1 MRNVA
6 QRKPGRSSGRPLL
19 SVRDLRVDL
28 GGRPIV
34 RGVSFTLGSGE
45 LTCILGPNGCGKT
58 TTLRALLGL
67 TPSKQGFVEVEG
79 ISTTP
84 LGDRDRALLFA
95 YVPQSHE
102 PSFSYDVEDVVL
114 MGRTP
119 HLGLLSQITPS
130 DEKIARDCMR
140 RLGIAELARRP
151 FTQLSGGQ
159 QQLVLIARALA
170 QQPRVLV
177 MDEPCA
183 SLDFGNQLVVMR
195 QARALAN
202 DGMGVLMVTHDPDHA
217 LGFADQV
224 VVMQDGGVLA
234 QGSPGDVL
242 TDDLLSGLYHLP
254 IHVAEVSWRGRSQR
268 VCIPLP

>member
-1 MRNVA
+1 M
-6 QRKPGRSSGRPLL
+6 
-19 SVRDLRVDL
+19 
-28 GGRPIV
+28 
-34 RGVSFTLGSGE
+34 RGVNFTLRRGE

-67 TPSKQGFVEVEG
+67 TPSKQGRIEVDG
-79 ISTTP
+79 VNTTP
-84 LGDRDRALLFA
+84 LGDRERTLLFA

-119 HLGLLSQITPS
+119 HLGLLSQIGPT

-140 RLGIAELARRP
+140 RLGILELARRP

-183 SLDFGNQLVVMR
+183 SLDFGNQLVVLR
-195 QARALAN
+195 QARALA
-202 DGMGVLMVTHDPDHA
+202 DEGMGVLMVTHDPDHA

-224 VVMQDGGVLA
+224 VVMQDGHVLA
-234 QGSPGDVL
+234 QGSPCDVL
-242 TDDLLSGLYHLP
+242 TDELLGNLYHLP
-254 IHVAEVSWRGRSQR
+254 IHVAEVTWQGRRQR